1 MTSAIIDLLV
11 VEAVFLTAFIGIIS
25 TSMWHKADVDSEA
38 LTGGSTNCGPHAV
51 YCIYTLLDCNTIAV
65 NSNAPLTRR
74 PAKKPMRYSAAMT
87 TTDKAA
93 TATDSRQSDRRN
105 C

>member
-38 LTGGSTNCGPHAV
+38 LTGGSSLG
-51 YCIYTLLDCNTIAV
+51 
-65 NSNAPLTRR
+65 RR
-74 PAKKPMRYSAAMT
+74 W
-87 TTDKAA
+87 
-93 TATDSRQSDRRN
+93 
-105 C
+105 